1 MLQFYGSRM
10 FIMDFTMRAYYDCM
24 CNNAVA
30 RVNSKILRDMK
41 ILVLGS
47 GLLGVTSAYALAKRG
62 YEVTV
67 IDRKAT
73 CGAETSFANG
83 GQLSYSHAEPWA
95 NPTVI
100 PKLPKYILDPDSPL
114 VLRPRADWAMTKWG
128 LQFLRNCSN
137 KRALINC
144 VNILRLGLYSREE
157 MAKLRA
163 DTNIE
168 FDFSARGILH
178 IFSDD
183 KSFDHAKHH
192 NEFQARFGGDER
204 VLTCE
209 ETLAM
214 EPALQSTERKIIGG
228 IHAHMDESGD
238 AYLFCNALMKY
249 IVERY
254 NVKFLCNVT
263 AESIA
268 REGNR
273 ITAVKTDQG
282 DMTADGF
289 VMAMG
294 SYSPLLLKP
303 LGIDLPIYPMKGYSI
318 TLPANDHC
326 PHMSLTDGTYKIV
339 FSRLGN
345 RLRIAGTAEFAGH
358 DQSVRESRIK
368 PIIKAASGLL
378 PKADWNAQIDR
389 WACLRPSTPDGPP
402 IIGKTP
408 YFNLFLNTGHGTLG
422 WTQAAGSATLLADI
436 MDNKPPAIITAG
448 LTMERYL

>member
-1 MLQFYGSRM
+1 
-10 FIMDFTMRAYYDCM
+10 
-24 CNNAVA
+24 
-30 RVNSKILRDMK
+30 MK

-62 YEVTV
+62 FDVTV

-73 CGAETSFANG
+73 SGAETSFANG

-95 NPTVI
+95 NPTVTRHLL
-100 PKLPKYILDPDSPL
+100 KFILDPNSPL
-114 VLRPRADWAMTKWG
+114 VLRPRADRAMIKWG
-128 LQFLRNCSN
+128 LQFLQNCSE
-137 KRALINC
+137 KRARVNC

-157 MAKLRA
+157 MATLRA
-163 DTNIE
+163 DTGIA

-178 IFSDD
+178 VFGDD
-183 KSFDHAKHH
+183 QSFDHAKHH

-204 VLTCE
+204 VLTTE
-209 ETLAM
+209 EVFAL
-214 EPALQSTERKIIGG
+214 EPALAHTERTIIGG

-238 AYLFCNALMKY
+238 AYMFCNALEAHIREKFG
-249 IVERY
+249 
-254 NVKFLCNVT
+254 VKFLHGVT
-263 AESIA
+263 IQSMKT
-268 REGNR
+268 EGNR
-273 ITAVKTDQG
+273 IAAVSTDQG

-303 LGIDLPIYPMKGYSI
+303 IGIDLPIYPMKGYSI
-318 TLPANDHC
+318 TLPANEYC
-326 PHMSLTDGTYKIV
+326 PNMSLTDGTFKIV
-339 FSRLGN
+339 YSRLGD

-358 DQSVRESRIK
+358 NDKVRERRIT
-368 PIIKAASGLL
+368 PIIKAARGLL
-378 PKADWNAQIDR
+378 PKADWNADISR

-436 MDNKPPAIITAG
+436 MENKPPAIITAG
-448 LTMERYL
+448 LTLERYLS